1 MNENDT
7 VVTDEIRFGDNDTL
21 AGLVANLVNADR
33 LMIMTDQDGI
43 FDKDPRSHQD
53 AVLLDESSA
62 ANPLWIKSLEMA
74 GDGVGAAWSLKFMR
88 LESRRVAVPIPLSVQ
103 ATEPI
108 F

>member
-1 MNENDT
+1 MRTTT

-43 FDKDPRSHQD
+43 FDKILAATRTLYYSMSHRQRI
-53 AVLLDESSA
+53 LS
-62 ANPLWIKSLEMA
+62 WIKSLEMA
-74 GDGVGAAWSLKFMR
+74 GDGVEAAWLLKFMR